1 MDNYQNNNVNQE
13 NKNLGILGFVFGLV
27 GFLSC
32 CFYGGVLGFPAI
44 VLCSIEIKKKP
55 NGLAIA
61 GLILGL
67 FAALTVI
74 LEIIGV
80 ITKNI
85 APEIIKYFE
94 NFTSAN

>member
-32 CFYGGVLGFPAI
+32 CFYGGILGFPAI

>member
-1 MDNYQNNNVNQE
+1 MDNYQINNVNQE
-13 NKNLGILGFVFGLV
+13 NKNLSILGFVFGLV

-44 VLCSIEIKKKP
+44 VLCSIQIKKKP
-55 NGLAIA
+55 NGLAVA
-61 GLILGL
+61 GLVLGL
-67 FAALTVI
+67 LAALTVI

-94 NFTSAN
+94 DLSSAS

>member
-1 MDNYQNNNVNQE
+1 MDNYQNNNINQE